1 MYKVQHLH
9 VDSTVGCY
17 GMLETFFVVY
27 TWLYHYWTTSFVRT
41 LNKTQVSFR
50 SPYEH
55 VNCKRISYQKKCKTI
70 GQAKLIDNHTR
81 LKLQIAE
88 YTAAVSTQNHTIT
101 MKKILR

>member
-1 MYKVQHLH
+1 MACLKHFLLYIRGYTITGQHRCQ
-9 VDSTVGCY
+9 DSEQNTGIIP
-17 GMLETFFVVY
+17 
-27 TWLYHYWTTSFVRT
+27 
-41 LNKTQVSFR
+41 

-88 YTAAVSTQNHTIT
+88 YTAAVSTQNYTIT
-101 MKKILR
+101 MKKYFDD